1 MEYTITLTPAQDKA
15 LRWKVIDPQKYIEEM
30 VCTRCKDAISEIVKK
45 EVERITGEG
54 GAISGTKFD
63 IVKNAPIKTAKEMTD
78 EAFVEIFDDE
88 LTEMSDEALTEMSD
102 ELSEIFD
109 DELAEMT
116 DEALTDINVS
126 DTL

>member
-45 EVERITGEG
+45 EVERITSEG

-88 LTEMSDEALTEMSD
+88 L
-102 ELSEIFD
+102 
-109 DELAEMT
+109 AEMT